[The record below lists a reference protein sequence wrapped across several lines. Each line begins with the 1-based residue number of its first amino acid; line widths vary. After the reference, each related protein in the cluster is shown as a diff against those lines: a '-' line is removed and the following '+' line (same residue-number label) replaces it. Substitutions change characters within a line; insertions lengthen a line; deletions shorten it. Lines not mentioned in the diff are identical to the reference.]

1 MNKNHI
7 SIMVVL
13 VNGESEVVY
22 HKLSFCIIKCM
33 TFFEKVRVLIFAH
46 LNKSNQ
52 IRVRSMFLEFLEIV
66 EGGETPVK
74 RICEGVF

>member
-33 TFFEKVRVLIFAH
+33 TFFEKVRVLIFVH
-46 LNKSNQ
+46 LN
-52 IRVRSMFLEFLEIV
+52 RVRSMIVEFLQIV
-66 EGGETPVK
+66 EGGGPL
-74 RICEGVF
+74 

>member
-33 TFFEKVRVLIFAH
+33 TFLEKVRVLIFFH
-46 LNKSNQ
+46 LNKSN
-52 IRVRSMFLEFLEIV
+52 
-66 EGGETPVK
+66 
-74 RICEGVF
+74 